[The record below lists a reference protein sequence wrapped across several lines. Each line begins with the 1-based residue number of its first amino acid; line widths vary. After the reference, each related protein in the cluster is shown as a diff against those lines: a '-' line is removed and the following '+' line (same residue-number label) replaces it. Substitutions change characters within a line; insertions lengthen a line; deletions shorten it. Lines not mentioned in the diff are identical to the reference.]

1 MIRRLSQF
9 PVRLPVILLVFALAL
24 PAFAESPKAVPLEP
38 IKNFDLVARGELL
51 EHTFEI
57 RNDGKTDLEI
67 SDVRPACGCTVAE
80 FDKVIQPGK
89 VGKIFARLDTTD
101 FMGPISKS
109 IAVFTN
115 DTESPKLQLVIKAK
129 VKPFIGADPG
139 YARYIYVQG
148 ERVEPI
154 GQTLWAEDGRDTKIV
169 SVKAP
174 YDHLKVSYRPATE
187 EERHEKAEGAQWRVE
202 ILLDKDAPIGALREY
217 VEIVVD
223 HPRQQV
229 VRIPI
234 SGFVRPRQHVTPM
247 ELDFGKLQGDALPLR
262 RTFHFTSFITDT
274 IELPK
279 VETGIAGMTAEVKD
293 SDRQPGHRFKLM
305 LNLGPDM
312 PKGKFDTVVKIHTT
326 DPQNPIVELPITGEI
341 Q

>member
-1 MIRRLSQF
+1 MRRLLIVST
-9 PVRLPVILLVFALAL
+9 LLLAAMPALAE
-24 PAFAESPKAVPLEP
+24 APKAVPLEP
-38 IKNFDLVARGELL
+38 IKNFDLVARGEIL

-57 RNDGKTDLEI
+57 RNDGVKPLEI

-80 FDKVIQPGK
+80 YDRTIAPGK
-89 VGKIFARLDTTD
+89 VGKIHAKLDTND

-115 DTESPKLQLVIKAK
+115 DADSPKLQLVIKAK
-129 VKPFIGADPG
+129 VKPFIAADPG

-154 GQTLWAEDGRDTKIV
+154 GQTLWAEDGKDIKIV
-169 SVKAP
+169 NVKAP
-174 YDHLKVSYRPATE
+174 YDHLKVNYRPAKD
-187 EERHEKAEGAQWRVE
+187 EERNEKAEGNQWRVE

-217 VEIVVD
+217 VEIVTD

-234 SGFVRPRQHVTPM
+234 SGFVRPRQHITPM
-247 ELDFGKLQGDALPLR
+247 ELDFGKLQGESLPLR
-262 RTFHFTSFITDT
+262 RTFHFTNFITDT

-279 VETGIAGMTAEVKD
+279 VETGISGLSAEVSD
-293 SDRQPGHRFKLM
+293 SERQPGHRFKLT

-312 PKGKFDTVVKIHTT
+312 PKGNFDTVVKIHTT
-326 DPQNPIVELPITGEI
+326 DPQNPIVELPIQGVIE
-341 Q
+341 